1 MTTRKKGRQRRGDD
15 GEKDDG
21 TTMTRTGAT
30 TPDEGT
36 TALTQHPPRHSEH
49 LLAWRLWALQR
60 DDEGWGKD
68 RDDNQDHNQDHNKD
82 EEAPR
87 PPLRAPACRVDQGC

>member
-1 MTTRKKGRQRRGDD
+1 MRKKGQQRWGDN

-21 TTMTRTGAT
+21 MTTMRMGAM
-30 TPDEGT
+30 TPDKGT

-49 LLAWRLWALQR
+49 LLAWGLWVLQQ
-60 DDEGWGKD
+60 DDEGRGKD
-68 RDDNQDHNQDHNKD
+68 RDDDHDQDHNKD

-87 PPLRAPACRVDQGC
+87 PPLRAPARRVDQGC

>member
-1 MTTRKKGRQRRGDD
+1 MTTRKKGRQRWGDD

-21 TTMTRTGAT
+21 MTTTRTGAT

-36 TALTQHPPRHSEH
+36 TALTQHPPHHSEH
-49 LLAWRLWALQR
+49 LLAWGLWVLQW

-68 RDDNQDHNQDHNKD
+68 RDDDHNHDQDHNED
-82 EEAPR
+82 EEALR
-87 PPLRAPACRVDQGC
+87 PLL